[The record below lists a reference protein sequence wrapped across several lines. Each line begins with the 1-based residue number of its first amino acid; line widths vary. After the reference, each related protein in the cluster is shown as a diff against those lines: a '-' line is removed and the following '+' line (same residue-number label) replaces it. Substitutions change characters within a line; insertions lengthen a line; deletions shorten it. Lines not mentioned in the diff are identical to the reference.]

1 MENKLRIL
9 AINPNSDVTTCRR
22 MEATIRAFADGDY
35 EVDVEYLRSAPRL
48 IASFEDRIVAVDEL
62 CQLVRRSEIAY
73 DAFII
78 ACHADPNLDLVREI
92 TTRPVVGIGEASMK
106 IAASMGS
113 GFAVLSPS
121 IKTQSRKF
129 ALAHSYHLSEL
140 LKGVI
145 VSAGDSPEELLAAAR
160 EAVKIP
166 CVDAIVLGC
175 ANYTGADGYIERHLG
190 IPVIDGFA
198 CALFLAAGL
207 ARYQQ
212 YKERTA
218 GAEATDPDRRDTVS

>member
-1 MENKLRIL
+1 MEKRLRIL

-22 MEATIRAFADGDY
+22 MEETIRSFVGNEYDV
-35 EVDVEYLRSAPRL
+35 EVDYLRNAPLL
-48 IASFEDRIVAVDEL
+48 IATYEDRIVAVDEL
-62 CQLVRRSEIAY
+62 CQLVRRRESDC
-73 DAFII
+73 DAFVI
-78 ACHADPNLDLVREI
+78 ACHADPNLDLLREI

-106 IAASMGS
+106 IAAAMGS

-121 IKTQSRKF
+121 IKTQSRKY
-129 ALAHSYHLSEL
+129 ALAHSYHLGAL
-140 LKGVI
+140 LKGVV

-160 EAVKIP
+160 EARQIP

-175 ANYTGADGYIERHLG
+175 ANYTGADGFIERHLG

-198 CALFLAAGL
+198 CALFMAAGL

-212 YKERTA
+212 YKERSGA
-218 GAEATDPDRRDTVS
+218 GADPSKGETTS